1 MIKSSLDD
9 LAKTEDIEVIWKSFE
24 LRPVDAPPLPP
35 AHEQAYRE
43 RIAAAWP
50 GVQQMARERFGLEL
64 KAHRWGVSS
73 RLALEGAK
81 FAEEKGLGPAF
92 HEAMFRAHFV
102 EDRDFGDRDTLA
114 DLAEETGLDR
124 QEFLQ
129 AIDSHIYAAAVDAD
143 VAQAQAYGFNG
154 VPAVLIQNKY
164 HVAGAQPLETLLDI
178 VRQVKELEASATAG

>member
-9 LAKTEDIEVIWKSFE
+9 LAKAEDIEVVWKSYE
-24 LRPVDAPPLPP
+24 LRPQGAPPLPP

-50 GVQQMARERFGLEL
+50 EVQRMARERFGVEL
-64 KAHRWGVSS
+64 VSHRWGVSS

-92 HEAMFRAHFV
+92 HEAMFRAHFI

-114 DLAEETGLDR
+114 DLAEEAGLDR

-129 AIDSHIYAAAVDAD
+129 AVDSRAYAAAVEAD
-143 VAQAQAYGFNG
+143 VAQARAYGFNG
-154 VPAVLIQNKY
+154 VPATLIQEKY
-164 HVAGAQPLETLLDI
+164 HVPGAQPLDALLDI
-178 VRQVKELEASATAG
+178 VRQVKELEAKNGTG